1 MVGSGVSWQS
11 VSAIFLDRT
20 GFLSFQLFFFGFWP
34 PFCLLLGNRFLY
46 LQALFCALLGG
57 FLMAIARTKTGIA
70 GLDKALMGGIPEG
83 NMVLVSGGAGTGKS
97 TLCMQFL
104 VNGCQM
110 GERGLYVS
118 TEQSDTELKKQAS
131 TFGWDLDSLQKKN
144 ALRII
149 FYDITGADSFLK
161 RLELVIQEFKPKRIV
176 IDSMTTLTDALILV
190 GLSEHDSFSMVQ
202 IAETV
207 SPIPR
212 TEQLISKQILYS
224 LLSALRKYN
233 ITTLLT
239 SELYEEVLR
248 LSADGIS
255 EFITDGVLLLSYLGV
270 GQSVF
275 RSIRVRKM
283 RYTDHEKGSLV
294 YEMTPK
300 GILIKPQDTSL

>member
-1 MVGSGVSWQS
+1 
-11 VSAIFLDRT
+11 
-20 GFLSFQLFFFGFWP
+20 
-34 PFCLLLGNRFLY
+34 
-46 LQALFCALLGG
+46 
-57 FLMAIARTKTGIA
+57 
-70 GLDKALMGGIPEG
+70 MGGIPEG